1 MALGRK
7 RKYLGFVSNLGNSW
21 VFGVRSE
28 VLFGEQI
35 KDITEPSEIAM
46 ANTGAHT
53 GTRNNPHIR
62 SRGLLK
68 NCSKRPIRSIEN
80 FESSNFMLSKCPFA

>member
-1 MALGRK
+1 M
-7 RKYLGFVSNLGNSW
+7 
-21 VFGVRSE
+21 FGVRSE

-53 GTRNNPHIR
+53 ATRNNPHIR

-80 FESSNFMLSKCPFA
+80 FEIRFLCEANAQLLSQILPSRAGSRAK

>member
-1 MALGRK
+1 M
-7 RKYLGFVSNLGNSW
+7 
-21 VFGVRSE
+21 FGVRSE

-46 ANTGAHT
+46 ANTGAYT

>member
-7 RKYLGFVSNLGNSW
+7 RKYLGLVSKLRC
-21 VFGVRSE
+21 FLE
-28 VLFGEQI
+28 LFGEQI
-35 KDITEPSEIAM
+35 KNTTEPSEIAM
-46 ANTGAHT
+46 ANAGAYT
-53 GTRNNPHIR
+53 GTRNNSHIR

-68 NCSKRPIRSIEN
+68 IYSKRPVRSIEN

>member
-1 MALGRK
+1 M
-7 RKYLGFVSNLGNSW
+7 
-21 VFGVRSE
+21 FGVRSE

-35 KDITEPSEIAM
+35 KNITEPSEIAM
-46 ANTGAHT
+46 ANTGAYT

-80 FESSNFMLSKCPFA
+80 FESSNFMLSKCPVA